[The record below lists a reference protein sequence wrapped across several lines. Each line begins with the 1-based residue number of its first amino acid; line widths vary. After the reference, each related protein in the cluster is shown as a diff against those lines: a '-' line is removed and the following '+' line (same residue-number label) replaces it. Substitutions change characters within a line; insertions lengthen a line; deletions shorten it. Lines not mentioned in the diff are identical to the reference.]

1 MASTVILL
9 LLMAVFA
16 GTVKAQVNSNNT
28 RQPRILLIV
37 DASSSML
44 QPWGDKDSRFQVAG
58 RIVAGL
64 MDSIYAVNN
73 SVEFGL
79 RVYGHQSPAQNND
92 CYDSKEEVM
101 FSKNNWTQ
109 MQLRL
114 ASIKPFGVSPIA
126 YSLSEAA
133 QNDLTDVVH
142 NAYSI
147 ILITDGGES
156 CGGDICDVVRKLIED
171 KIYFKPYIIGLVDYA
186 PLKDQYNCLGK
197 YLQVVKEQD
206 IAPAIDK
213 IVADYR
219 PLLRLP
225 IMVEKEKP
233 IVVKVTPKAEPIV
246 VEVPKPKPEPVIVE
260 VPKPKPIENR
270 TPEKA
275 IPKVVVAKPENIP
288 TKVTAPIITTAPKP
302 IVAAVTKA
310 PKEIQT
316 LPFPLKHGSLHR
328 LPFALT
334 RYTVSKPDRMDR
346 PVAFVKKDSVRQAQ
360 TTASISTRDVVN
372 PVPVSA
378 SAPLVKTTTTRI
390 PSPVVKKDSIAV
402 PPPPPPKTTVVIRPM
417 EPLKST
423 VKIKPLPNSIEN
435 TKPVETGYTVK
446 TEDAKETTLSILFTD
461 GHGKFYASTPQLQL
475 LDAATGKL
483 VKQFYR
489 TVDASGNPDPQIIPA
504 GNYNL
509 LVVGRTNML
518 MRSIKVEANKKNSV
532 TVKVTNGTL
541 RFRYAGAPG
550 RPVEEFD
557 AIVTIRFEP
566 GPTVRQ
572 HCTQELDYPPGNYY
586 IEVNTLPVSRFNT
599 DIDFGSTTE
608 IQILQSGYVQFT
620 NTEPIGTVQLYTP
633 LGNKFLRF
641 HGLNITGNPADQR
654 LRLRPGHYEVH
665 WIRNPKIPMAS
676 EEVVKFKIESNS
688 VTEVYLR

>member
-1 MASTVILL
+1 MFVPSIAKRLVSTVILL
-9 LLMAVFA
+9 LLFA
-16 GTVKAQVNSNNT
+16 LCAGAIQAQVRADNT

-44 QPWGDKDSRFQVAG
+44 QPWGEHDIRFQVAS

-64 MDSIYAVNN
+64 MDSIYAVNAG
-73 SVEFGL
+73 VEFGL

-133 QNDLTDVVH
+133 QNDLADAVH

-156 CGGDICDVVRKLIED
+156 CGGNICDVVKKLIEN

-186 PLKDQYNCLGK
+186 PLKDQYKCLGK
-197 YLQVVKEQD
+197 YLQVVNEQD

-213 IVADYR
+213 IVEDYR

-233 IVVKVTPKAEPIV
+233 TAVKVAPRAEPIIASV
-246 VEVPKPKPEPVIVE
+246 PKPEPI
-260 VPKPKPIENR
+260 KNR
-270 TPEKA
+270 TPEKEV
-275 IPKVVVAKPENIP
+275 PKVGVAPVNNIP
-288 TKVTAPIITTAPKP
+288 TKVTAPIITAAPKP
-302 IVAAVTKA
+302 IVAAVSKP
-310 PKEIQT
+310 PKEIQM
-316 LPFPLKHGSLHR
+316 LPFPLKNGSLHR
-328 LPFALT
+328 LPFALR
-334 RYTVSKPDRMDR
+334 RYTPSASAPINRAL
-346 PVAFVKKDSVRQAQ
+346 AFVKKDSVRQIQ
-360 TTASISTRDVVN
+360 TTAAIAPKDVVK
-372 PVPVSA
+372 PVPVNS
-378 SAPLVKTTTTRI
+378 SAPLAKTTDIKI
-390 PSPVVKKDSIAV
+390 PKPIVKKDSIIA
-402 PPPPPPKTTVVIRPM
+402 PPPPQKATVVMRPM
-417 EPLKST
+417 EPIKST
-423 VKIKPLPNSIEN
+423 VKINPAPNRIEN

-446 TEDAKETTLSILFTD
+446 TEDAKETSLAILFTD

-489 TVDASGNPDPQIIPA
+489 TVDASGNPDPQILPA

-532 TVKVTNGTL
+532 IVKVTNGTL
-541 RFRYAGAPG
+541 RFRYAGAPN
-550 RPVEEFD
+550 RAVDEFD
-557 AIVTIRFEP
+557 AIVNIRFEP
-566 GPTVRQ
+566 GPTIRQ
-572 HCTQELDYPPGNYY
+572 RCTQELDYPPGNYY

-608 IQILQSGYVQFT
+608 IQLPQSGYVQFG
-620 NTEPIGTVQLYTP
+620 NENAIGAVQLYTP
-633 LGNKFLRF
+633 LGNKFVRF
-641 HGLNITGNPADQR
+641 HGLNITGNLAEQR
-654 LRLRPGHYEVH
+654 LRLRPGPYEVH
-665 WIRNPKIPMAS
+665 WIRNPKVPFAS
-676 EEVVKFKIESNS
+676 EEVVKFKVESNS
-688 VTEVYLR
+688 ITEVYLR